1 MSATLEDLCQLM
13 HDTYE
18 AAAVRHG
25 WHTNARSRVSWSA
38 VPVENKA
45 SMRDAVAV
53 VVEAVREDERE
64 KYSAGTFESDLGRI
78 MGELNLGTYA
88 RGLSPHEVVQQEILP
103 KIRKIMQYDPYAIQT
118 DLRLVMS
125 ALGITTNAHSIARS
139 TPRELIKN
147 EIIPKINK
155 MKKTFVDVKDLI
167 DDARKLL

>member
-18 AAAVRHG
+18 TAAVKHG

-38 VPVENKA
+38 VPAENKA
-45 SMRDAVAV
+45 AMRDAVAV
-53 VVEAVREDERE
+53 VVEAVREDERSQHSPE
-64 KYSAGTFESDLGRI
+64 AMQSDLKLI
-78 MGELNLGTYA
+78 MEALGISIHA
-88 RGLSPHEVVQQEILP
+88 RPYSPHEVVQQEILP
-103 KIRKIMQYDPYAIQT
+103 KIRKMEQYNPEAIQT

-125 ALGITTNAHSIARS
+125 ALGIITNARSVARS

-155 MKKTFVDVKDLI
+155 MKKTIVEVQGLI
-167 DDARKLL
+167 DDARKLI